1 MKKSR
6 TATEG
11 AAGTSEPVDPRM
23 AERKVAGRTERLTRK
38 LDAAR
43 AEQSKRRSQLEAAQA
58 SGKKI
63 GKRTKQLEAAT
74 ALVAA
79 LTSRIKAI
87 PATARVASSA
97 ADQPT
102 QSTDGH
108 RSARAVVSAPAA
120 ELPSQPPGTR
130 AAAGSRSARTA
141 SSAASPAKGKSV
153 APASAGRTSRPR
165 TGQRPATRSTPPRRS
180 LRKRDGSEPPAN
192 EG

>member
-6 TATEG
+6 TATEE
-11 AAGTSEPVDPRM
+11 AAHTSEPVGPPM
-23 AERKVAGRTERLTRK
+23 AERKVAGRAERLTRK

-43 AEQSKRRSQLEAAQA
+43 AEESKRRSQLEAARA
-58 SGKKI
+58 SGKKV

-87 PATARVASSA
+87 PATARVAGSA

-120 ELPSQPPGTR
+120 EPTSQPPVKS

-141 SSAASPAKGKSV
+141 SSPASATKGTS
-153 APASAGRTSRPR
+153 ARPASAGRTSRPR
-165 TGQRPATRSTPPRRS
+165 TAQRPATRGITAPRS

-192 EG
+192 ER